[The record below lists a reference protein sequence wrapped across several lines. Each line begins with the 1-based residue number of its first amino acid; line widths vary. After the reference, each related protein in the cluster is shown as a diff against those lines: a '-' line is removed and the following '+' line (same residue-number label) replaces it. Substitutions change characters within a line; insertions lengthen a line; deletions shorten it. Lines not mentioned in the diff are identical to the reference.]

1 MFLFLERGR
10 EEAGWSDAGAG
21 GEAADQAQ
29 ELQEADRGGRGD
41 CRPQPR
47 QVQENTGQTIKHTL
61 GWSDY

>member
-1 MFLFLERGR
+1 MDL
-10 EEAGWSDAGAG
+10 
-21 GEAADQAQ
+21 AAVVAQ

-47 QVQENTGQTIKHTL
+47 QVQENTGQTVKHTL